1 MMVNS
6 KIKNVTER
14 IVLRSKD
21 TRQLYL
27 DQMKSQ
33 FDRGFSRSHLSCG
46 NIAAS
51 AGCGIK
57 DKNHLGKNI
66 VPNLGII
73 TAYND
78 MLSTIKHMNLIQKY
92 YESSL

>member
-33 FDRGFSRSHLSCG
+33 FDRGFSFSFKLWKHLH
-46 NIAAS
+46 AS
-51 AGCGIK
+51 GLWNK
-57 DKNHLGKNI
+57 R
-66 VPNLGII
+66 
-73 TAYND
+73 
-78 MLSTIKHMNLIQKY
+78 
-92 YESSL
+92 

>member
-6 KIKNVTER
+6 KIKNVTDR
-14 IVLRSKD
+14 IVLRSEE

-46 NIAAS
+46 NII
-51 AGCGIK
+51 CFPRMWTK
-57 DKNHLGKNI
+57 
-66 VPNLGII
+66 
-73 TAYND
+73 
-78 MLSTIKHMNLIQKY
+78 
-92 YESSL
+92 

>member
-21 TRQLYL
+21 TRKLYL

-46 NIAAS
+46 NIANL
-51 AGCGIK
+51 CRLWIK
-57 DKNHLGKNI
+57 KI
-66 VPNLGII
+66 RII
-73 TAYND
+73 
-78 MLSTIKHMNLIQKY
+78 
-92 YESSL
+92 